1 MMISSAFA
9 LYQTCEDNIAI
20 NEIVGVCHGHC
31 RFERLTKE
39 IPRMPLQHF
48 RNMSDLI
55 DDFGYACLCEAF
67 RFVPVWNIE
76 VVFFVE
82 SDHSVEA
89 KHGLEKKV

>member
-1 MMISSAFA
+1 
-9 LYQTCEDNIAI
+9 
-20 NEIVGVCHGHC
+20 
-31 RFERLTKE
+31 
-39 IPRMPLQHF
+39 MPLQHF